1 MSDHFQFARLC
12 EPSPRESNAPAPG
25 TEGQRVTQVPA
36 SVLVPEPIENE
47 IHVVE
52 EEIHAA
58 CSWRALTDESIKFPF
73 H

>member
-1 MSDHFQFARLC
+1 
-12 EPSPRESNAPAPG
+12 
-25 TEGQRVTQVPA
+25 VTQVPA

-58 CSWRALTDESIKFPF
+58 LQLAGID
-73 H
+73 

>member
-1 MSDHFQFARLC
+1 MSDHFKFARLS
-12 EPSPRESNAPAPG
+12 EPSPRESNAPAPRA
-25 TEGQRVTQVPA
+25 EGQRVTQVPA

-52 EEIHAA
+52 EEIHTAA
-58 CSWRALTDESIKFPF
+58 GG